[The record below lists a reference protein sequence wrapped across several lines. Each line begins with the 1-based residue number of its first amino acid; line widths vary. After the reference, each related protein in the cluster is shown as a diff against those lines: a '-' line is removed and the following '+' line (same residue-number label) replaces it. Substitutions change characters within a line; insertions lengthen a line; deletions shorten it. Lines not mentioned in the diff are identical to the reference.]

1 MENRDLILHFK
12 RVQKLVLGKAS
23 FFPISFR
30 KQHFPMVIKPLRT
43 FIEYKN

>member
-23 FFPISFR
+23 FCLIQGSSSDFISWT
-30 KQHFPMVIKPLRT
+30 T
-43 FIEYKN
+43 FSYGH